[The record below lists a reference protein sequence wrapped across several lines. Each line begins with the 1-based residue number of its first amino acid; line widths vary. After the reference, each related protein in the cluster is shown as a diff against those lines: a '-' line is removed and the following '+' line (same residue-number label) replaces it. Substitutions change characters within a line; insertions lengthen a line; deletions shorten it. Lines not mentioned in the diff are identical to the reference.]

1 MGLLVAF
8 VLWCDIS
15 ISLYSIVA
23 SIVDCLLVKRRFR
36 LLEKRFWLSFEQK
49 YYIFHRLK
57 ASMSI
62 VAFLFIVCF
71 NYKVGSWIIFILLW
85 HTFAVINMEQILV
98 RSMISIKKIKRQ
110 ILTRR
115 CALFDRYHVETNDGT
130 LVILFGE
137 FYDIAE
143 ESYTKLVLNS
153 NALTIMSICFATGLT
168 ISTHFCL

>member
-15 ISLYSIVA
+15 ISLYSIA
-23 SIVDCLLVKRRFR
+23 TSIVDCLLVKYRFR
-36 LLEKRFWLSFEQK
+36 LLEKRFWLSFEKK
-49 YYIFHRLK
+49 YYVFHRLK

-62 VAFLFIVCF
+62 VAFLFVMCF

-85 HTFAVINMEQILV
+85 HSFAVINMEQIHV
-98 RSMISIKKIKRQ
+98 RSMLSIKKLKRQ
-110 ILTRR
+110 IWARR
-115 CALFDRYHVETNDGT
+115 CALTDSHRDESGDST
-130 LVILFGE
+130 LAVLYGE

-153 NALTIMSICFATGLT
+153 NALTVMSICFAAGLI